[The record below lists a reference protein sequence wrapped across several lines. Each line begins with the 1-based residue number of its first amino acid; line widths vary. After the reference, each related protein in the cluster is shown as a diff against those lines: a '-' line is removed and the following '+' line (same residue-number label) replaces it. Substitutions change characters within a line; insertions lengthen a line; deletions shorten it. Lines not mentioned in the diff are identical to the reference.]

1 MGNFE
6 HVWCLRL
13 DMIPK
18 TAQFAETLLLL
29 AKGAAPTLIVL
40 ALLAVLG
47 VPPYG
52 GILTDLLSLM

>member
-1 MGNFE
+1 
-6 HVWCLRL
+6 
-13 DMIPK
+13 MIRK

-29 AKGAAPTLIVL
+29 LQGTAPTLIVL

-47 VPPYG
+47 VPPYA

>member
-1 MGNFE
+1 
-6 HVWCLRL
+6 
-13 DMIPK
+13 MIRK

-29 AKGAAPTLIVL
+29 LKGTAPTLIVL

-47 VPPYG
+47 APPYA

>member
-1 MGNFE
+1 
-6 HVWCLRL
+6 
-13 DMIPK
+13 MIPK

-29 AKGAAPTLIVL
+29 VKGAAPTLIVL